1 MPIIGPISQEALDV
15 GDAAVGFT
23 ADDAKG
29 IPPAAAECNVA
40 EGTIRYCADG
50 TSPTA
55 EGTGLVKRVGD
66 TFFLKNRGEVTSFL
80 AISEDGEGAR
90 VDATFAVDY
99 KP

>member
-1 MPIIGPISQEALDV
+1 MPIIGPLSQESLVV
-15 GDAAVGFT
+15 GDAAVGLT
-23 ADDAKG
+23 ATAAKG
-29 IPPAAAECNVA
+29 IPPAAAECVVS

-55 EGTGLVKRVGD
+55 EGTGLLKQAGD

-80 AISEDGEGAR
+80 AVSEDGEGAH

>member
-1 MPIIGPISQEALDV
+1 MPIIGPISQESLTV
-15 GDAAVGFT
+15 GDVAVGLIAT
-23 ADDAKG
+23 TAKG
-29 IPPAAAECNVA
+29 ISPAAAECNVG
-40 EGTIRYCADG
+40 EGIIRYCADG

-55 EGTGLVKRVGD
+55 EGTGLLKRVGD

>member
-1 MPIIGPISQEALDV
+1 MPIIGLLSQEALVV
-15 GDAAVGFT
+15 GDAAAGFT

-29 IPPAAAECNVA
+29 IPPAAAECNVS

-55 EGTGLVKRVGD
+55 EGTGLLKRVGE

-80 AISEDGEGAR
+80 AVCEDGEGAR
-90 VDATFAVDY
+90 VDAAFAVDW